1 MSYQQ
6 RVYHWMLRYPDPV
19 TMHEICRGTNLPPLV
34 VSYALHR
41 MHKRLGLVRPN
52 RSNGGRG
59 IKWLIVDDTITFIPD
74 NRGMMAGSRAALVR
88 GGRRVDKVMGDACID
103 GQAMAKYRR
112 QVAPA
117 RNVTVSAGV
126 SVSGD

>member
-1 MSYQQ
+1 MNYQQ

-59 IKWLIVDDTITFIPD
+59 IKWLVVDDTITFIPD
-74 NRGMMAGSRAALVR
+74 NRGMTAGSRAALVP
-88 GGRRVDKVMGDACID
+88 GGKRVDKAAEGRVMRLDSHFSH
-103 GQAMAKYRR
+103 
-112 QVAPA
+112 A
-117 RNVTVSAGV
+117 RVCGGILRPEKA
-126 SVSGD
+126 

>member
-6 RVYHWMLRYPDPV
+6 RVYHWMLRFPDPV
-19 TMHEICRGTNLPPLV
+19 TMHEICRGTNLPERV

-59 IKWLIVDDTITFIPD
+59 IKWLVVDDTITFIPD
-74 NRGMMAGSRAALVR
+74 NRGMTAGSRAALIP
-88 GGRRVDKVMGDACID
+88 GSKKPDKVMGEHCMP
-103 GQAMAKYRR
+103 G
-112 QVAPA
+112 VA
-117 RNVTVSAGV
+117 VVEYAGGA
-126 SVSGD
+126 SCALKNCEAA